1 MLYLAY
7 RSISLFFFIYRQGRN
22 HVGDGEFRPI
32 PSLCHSAGDLQIRH
46 NFNLI
51 QSEEINWIYF
61 IQFNK
66 DGTQKQIILYYYWP
80 LNKRINTYIYERSC
94 CLPIHFLVLPCSV
107 GDGGSHPLPQ
117 RGVWREH
124 TVGILLFVG
133 FFNKLINM
141 YV

>member
-80 LNKRINTYIYERSC
+80 LNKRINTYISIWKK
-94 CLPIHFLVLPCSV
+94 LLLTDPLPCSSMFGWRWRIPSIAAARRLERTHT
-107 GDGGSHPLPQ
+107 GDFTF
-117 RGVWREH
+117 RC
-124 TVGILLFVG
+124 IF
-133 FFNKLINM
+133 LIN
-141 YV
+141 